1 MQKALAREI
10 TARIWGDVD
19 MAGYPMNLELAESIA
34 ELLTTV
40 DIKTVPKTEE
50 TIYKFA
56 NLAIFNLNTDL
67 MLTQIVERGK
77 SFDPLLKHFSNEE
90 IEMLTNM
97 LTKVVYAML
106 VNRKDVENEK

>member
-10 TARIWGDVD
+10 AARIWGDVD

-40 DIKTVPKTEE
+40 GTKTVPKTEE
-50 TIYKFA
+50 TIHKLA
-56 NLAIFNLNTDL
+56 NLAIFNLSTDL
-67 MLTQIVERGK
+67 MLAQIVERGK

-106 VNRKDVENEK
+106 VNR